1 MGYAQSAFRVC
12 SKTVRTIRFR
22 ALKNTYGNLA

>member
-1 MGYAQSAFRVC
+1 MGCAQPALRLC
-12 SKTVRTIRFR
+12 SKTVRTIRLR